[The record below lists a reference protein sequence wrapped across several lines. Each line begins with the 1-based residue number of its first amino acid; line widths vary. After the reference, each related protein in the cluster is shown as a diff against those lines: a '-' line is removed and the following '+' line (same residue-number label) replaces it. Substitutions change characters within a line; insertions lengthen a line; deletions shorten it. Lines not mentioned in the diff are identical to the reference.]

1 MFEHGVELETNI
13 ATITDN
19 FSYDNMVVDWYVSIN
34 SLVTIG
40 GISTPLGVKSVCS
53 IVSDLMQQH
62 KMHASVAALNAA
74 VNIDDIIKKYKE
86 SKNPI
91 FGIVFSKN
99 SINVVFSDSEVITI
113 L

>member
-1 MFEHGVELETNI
+1 MFEHSIELKTNI

-19 FSYDNMVVDWYVSIN
+19 FSYDDMVIDWYAPIN

-40 GISTPLGVKSVCS
+40 DMSTSLGIKSVCS
-53 IVSDLMQQH
+53 IISDLMQQH
-62 KMHASVAALNAA
+62 KIHASVAALGAA
-74 VNIDDIIKKYKE
+74 VNIDDIIKNYRE

-99 SINVVFSDSEVITI
+99 SINVVFSDSEVMTI